1 MWFAAIRKSIG
12 TLPSTGAA
20 VCASAVTRAEASS
33 TPIEL
38 RPSVSSSEQ
47 IRPHATGRCDDAD
60 APRDPAAFASAART
74 ITVAAAAYIGIS
86 PSLFDIMVK
95 DGRMPKP
102 KRINARTVWDRKRL
116 DDAFDA
122 LPDEEGGN
130 PPDGAKSTN
139 PWDEVA
145 A

>member
-1 MWFAAIRKSIG
+1 MRTPPEI
-12 TLPSTGAA
+12 LP
-20 VCASAVTRAEASS
+20 
-33 TPIEL
+33 
-38 RPSVSSSEQ
+38 PSL
-47 IRPHATGRCDDAD
+47 P
-60 APRDPAAFASAART
+60 PRGLSR
-74 ITVAAAAYIGIS
+74 VAAAAYIGIS

-95 DGRMPKP
+95 DGRMPRP

-116 DDAFDA
+116 DEAFDA

-130 PPDGAKSTN
+130 PSDGAKGTN